1 MQEHFTKEVEGLKT
15 NLIKMA
21 SLVDEQ
27 VERAYKALETGD
39 TELCRGIKAKDME
52 IDAYDNLI
60 LTQCENILALFQ
72 PVASDLRFIMSALL
86 INNQLE
92 RCGDIAVNIA
102 QRVKKT
108 SEYHT
113 LIIESQILDMGKRAR
128 EMVKYAIDSFVNQ
141 NIEQAGKVLHDED
154 AVDKL
159 NKSIFKFLVA
169 KMQTSPEVIEPC
181 AHLVVLSRHIE
192 RLADHA
198 TNIAEDLIFYINA
211 EIIAHKKKL
220 EKHKKEN

>member
-1 MQEHFTKEVEGLKT
+1 MQEHFTREVEGLKT

-27 VERAYKALETGD
+27 VDRAYKALETGD
-39 TELCRGIKAKDME
+39 IDLCRGIKAKDNE

-92 RCGDIAVNIA
+92 RCGDIAVNIS

-108 SEYHT
+108 ADFHS

-128 EMVKYAIDSFVNQ
+128 EMVKYAIDSFINQ
-141 NIEQAGKVLHDED
+141 NIEQAEKVLQDED

-159 NKSIFKFLVA
+159 NKSIFKFLVS
-169 KMQTSPEVIEPC
+169 KMQSDPEVIEPC

-220 EKHKKEN
+220 EKIKKEY

>member
-1 MQEHFTKEVEGLKT
+1 MQEHFTREVEGLKT

-27 VERAYKALETGD
+27 VDRAYKALETGD
-39 TELCRGIKAKDME
+39 VELCRGIKAKDNE

-60 LTQCENILALFQ
+60 LAQCENILALFQ

-92 RCGDIAVNIA
+92 RCGDIAVNIS

-108 SEYHT
+108 ADFHS

-128 EMVKYAIDSFVNQ
+128 EMVKYAIDSFINQ
-141 NIEQAGKVLHDED
+141 NIEQAEKVLQDED

-159 NKSIFKFLVA
+159 NKSIFKFLVS
-169 KMQTSPEVIEPC
+169 KMQSDPEVIEAC

-220 EKHKKEN
+220 EKYKKEI

>member
-1 MQEHFTKEVEGLKT
+1 MQKHFASEVEILKT

-27 VERAYKALETGD
+27 VERAYNALETGD
-39 TELCRGIKAKDME
+39 IELCRGIKSKDNE
-52 IDAYDNLI
+52 IDSYDNLI
-60 LTQCENILALFQ
+60 MTQCENILALFQ
-72 PVASDLRFIMSALL
+72 PVASDLRFIMSSLL
-86 INNQLE
+86 INSQLE

-102 QRVKKT
+102 HRVKKT
-108 SEYHT
+108 AGVRS

-128 EMVKYAIDSFVNQ
+128 EMVKYAIDSFINQ
-141 NIEQAGKVLHDED
+141 NIEQAQKVLTDEES
-154 AVDKL
+154 VDKL
-159 NKSIFKFLVA
+159 NKSIYKFLVA
-169 KMQTSPEVIEPC
+169 KMQTNPEMIEPC

-198 TNIAEDLIFYINA
+198 TNIAEDLVFYINA

-220 EKHKKEN
+220 EKIRKEN

>member
-1 MQEHFTKEVEGLKT
+1 MQKHFASEVEILKT

-27 VERAYKALETGD
+27 VERAYNALETGD
-39 TELCRGIKAKDME
+39 IELCRGIKSKDNE
-52 IDAYDNLI
+52 IDSYDNLI
-60 LTQCENILALFQ
+60 MTQCENILALFQ
-72 PVASDLRFIMSALL
+72 PVASDLRFIMSSLL
-86 INNQLE
+86 INSQLE

-102 QRVKKT
+102 HRVKKT
-108 SEYHT
+108 AGVRS

-128 EMVKYAIDSFVNQ
+128 EMVKYAIDSFINQ
-141 NIEQAGKVLHDED
+141 NIEQAQKVLNDEET
-154 AVDKL
+154 VDKL
-159 NKSIFKFLVA
+159 NKSIYKFLVA
-169 KMQTSPEVIEPC
+169 KMQTNPEMIEPC

-198 TNIAEDLIFYINA
+198 TNIAEDLVFYINA

-220 EKHKKEN
+220 EKIRKEN